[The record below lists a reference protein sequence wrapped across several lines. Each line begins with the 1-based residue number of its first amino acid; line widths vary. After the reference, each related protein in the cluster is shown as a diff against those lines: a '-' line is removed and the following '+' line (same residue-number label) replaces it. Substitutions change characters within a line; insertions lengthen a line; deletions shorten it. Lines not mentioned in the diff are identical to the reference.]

1 MQTELKPCPFCG
13 GEAKTHGPYGWD
25 GKWCISH
32 NCPALYNGGSE
43 AFKGYLSEKEAIAAW
58 NTRTTPDPLSDPRV
72 IALVEAARAM
82 RDHLDRWQETG
93 AVATAQESK
102 ALYDG
107 IDAAL
112 RAIGEGGE

>member
-1 MQTELKPCPFCG
+1 MSDELKPCPFCG
-13 GEAKTHGPYGWD
+13 GDAFLRDDVSHGTAFFIGCATEECFGEIHWAYTEA
-25 GKWCISH
+25 
-32 NCPALYNGGSE
+32 E
-43 AFKGYLSEKEAIAAW
+43 AVASW
-58 NTRTTPDPLSDPRV
+58 NTRATPDHLSDPRMR
-72 IALVEAARAM
+72 ALVEAATAI

-112 RAIGEGGE
+112 RAIEVDVE